1 MPAKMSEASDII
13 CVCHCDVKIFALT
26 FPESCPKCQTNLR
39 ECDLKSLPFTV
50 PSPFSRYKNAFKKA
64 DFIKVFQL
72 YPFFRAQDHPC
83 SIVIK
88 PTKGDFLNDYQN
100 KHNLHIGI
108 TNSKGF
114 VIEYD
119 SQGIHR

>member
-1 MPAKMSEASDII
+1 MSEASDII
-13 CVCHCDVKIFALT
+13 CVGHCDHKIFALT
-26 FPESCPKCQTNLR
+26 FPDSCPKCQTNLR

-64 DFIKVFQL
+64 DFIISFPTL
-72 YPFFRAQDHPC
+72 SNFFRAQDHPC

-119 SQGIHR
+119 SLGIHR